1 MNKPG
6 KSYPRPLAELLHRTL
21 KDAFAKQGFAASE
34 LVTRWAEIVGAE
46 IAAHSEPEKI
56 QWPRPADGRTPE
68 PGILM
73 LRVEGPAAIE
83 IQHLS
88 NVVLERVNSFFG
100 WKAVGG
106 LRLRQAPLGRKARPP
121 RPAPDPEATAR
132 VAAGLTEIADE
143 KLRGALARLGA
154 AIKQS

>member
-1 MNKPG
+1 VNKPG
-6 KSYPRPLAELLHRTL
+6 KSYPRPLADLLHRTL

-56 QWPRPADGRTPE
+56 QWPRATDGQRPE
-68 PGILM
+68 PGILV
-73 LRVEGPAAIE
+73 LRVEGPTAIE

-88 NVVLERVNSFFG
+88 NVVLERVNRFFG
-100 WKAVGG
+100 WRAVGG
-106 LRLRQAPLGRKARPP
+106 LRLRQAPLGRKTRAPH
-121 RPAPDPEATAR
+121 PAPDPEAAAR
-132 VAAGLTEIADE
+132 IAAGLTGIADE
-143 KLRGALARLGA
+143 KLRDALARLGA